1 VRGHRARQGHARAG
15 KRLGTGTTVR
25 PGSSGTAVNG
35 STMQVRAIG
44 HGRGGDTAWRQHVAR
59 PRRGGLVRCV
69 RGRDMPGVG
78 AVVWGAPVRRCVRGH
93 GLAREALAVQARE
106 GAWHDAPKGGDVA
119 RRARLRVLGKLSP
132 RRGRCAAFRRGRTAT
147 ATRPRAAEQDR
158 VVRRRAGQGVRAVC
172 MTKTRARRAGSRT
185 HAGSRRSE
193 AAHGRTV
200 CEAPASRARTATRQR
215 QYWAAVRR
223 RRVPAADQR
232 DWDPRVHYGGSSAHM
247 AAG

>member
-1 VRGHRARQGHARAG
+1 MHGHHARQGHARAG

-35 STMQVRAIG
+35 STMQVCAIG

-147 ATRPRAAEQDR
+147 ATRPRAAGKHR
-158 VVRRRAGQGVRAVC
+158 VVRGRAGQGV
-172 MTKTRARRAGSRT
+172 
-185 HAGSRRSE
+185 HAGSRRFE

-200 CEAPASRARTATRQR
+200 CEAPSSRARTATRQR
-215 QYWAAVRR
+215 QDWAAAGR